1 MEKAVLSNRKN
12 GTLWLTLNREKVFN
26 AISTELMQELVREL
40 RSVESDP
47 EIGVV
52 VITGKG
58 KAFCAGGDLGEIS
71 ALGNAP
77 IDERRAYLILF
88 QDMIQ
93 AVRRLPKP
101 VIAAVNGYC
110 VGGGNELNLAC
121 DISIA
126 SEKAKFGQA
135 GPRVGSV
142 PVLGA
147 TQIMPILVGEK
158 RAKEVVFL
166 CRTYDAYEAEK
177 MGWINKVVPHDQLIP
192 EVQTW
197 CDEILQMSPT
207 AIALA
212 KKSLNQYYNMASQN
226 MEDGLEAVALY
237 WGSEESREGIRAF
250 KEKRKPDFKKYL

>member
-1 MEKAVLSNRKN
+1 MGKEVLANRRN
-12 GTLWLTLNREKVFN
+12 GVLWLTLNREEVFN
-26 AISTELMQELVREL
+26 AISTGLMQELVREL

-47 EIGVV
+47 EIGAV

-58 KAFCAGGDLGEIS
+58 KAFCAGGDLQEIS
-71 ALGNAP
+71 ELGNASA
-77 IDERRAYLILF
+77 DERRAYLILF

-110 VGGGNELNLAC
+110 IGGGNELNLAC
-121 DISIA
+121 DLSIA
-126 SEKAKFGQA
+126 SERAKFGQA

-142 PVLGA
+142 PLLGA
-147 TQIMPILVGEK
+147 TQIMPVLVGEK

-166 CRTYDAYEAEK
+166 CRTYDAHQAEK

-192 EVQTW
+192 EVETW

-212 KKSLNQYYNMASQN
+212 KKSLNQYYNLAFQN
-226 MEDGLEAVALY
+226 MEDGVEAVTLY
-237 WGSEESREGIRAF
+237 WGTEESKEGIRAF
-250 KEKRKPDFKKYL
+250 KEKRKPDFRKYI

>member
-12 GTLWLTLNREKVFN
+12 GTLWLTLNREKIFN

-52 VITGKG
+52 VITGRG

-110 VGGGNELNLAC
+110 IGGGNELNLAC

-147 TQIMPILVGEK
+147 TQIMPVLVGEK

-177 MGWINKVVPHDQLIP
+177 MGWINKIVPHDQLIQ

-212 KKSLNQYYNMASQN
+212 KKSLNQYYNLASQN

-237 WGSEESREGIRAF
+237 WGTEESREGIRAF

>member
-158 RAKEVVFL
+158 KAKEVVFL

>member
-1 MEKAVLSNRKN
+1 MGNAVLSERKN
-12 GTLWLTLNREKVFN
+12 GMLWLTLNREEVFN
-26 AISTELMQELVREL
+26 AISTELMRELVQEL

-71 ALGNAP
+71 ALGDAP

-93 AVRRLPKP
+93 TIRRLPKP

-110 VGGGNELNLAC
+110 IGGGNELNLAC

-142 PVLGA
+142 PLLGA

-166 CRTYDAYEAEK
+166 CRTYDAHEAEK
-177 MGWINKVVPHDQLIP
+177 MGWVNKVVPHDQLIP
-192 EVQTW
+192 EVQKW

-207 AIALA
+207 SIALA
-212 KKSLNQYYNMASQN
+212 KKSLNMYYNLASQN
-226 MEDGLEAVALY
+226 MEDGLEAVALF
-237 WGSEESREGIRAF
+237 WGTEESKEGVRAF
-250 KEKRKPDFKKYL
+250 KEKRKPDFRKYL

>member
-1 MEKAVLSNRKN
+1 MGKEVLANREN
-12 GTLWLTLNREKVFN
+12 GVLWLTLNREEVFN
-26 AISTELMQELVREL
+26 AISTGLMRELVHEL
-40 RSVESDP
+40 RAVESDP

-110 VGGGNELNLAC
+110 IGGGNELNLAC
-121 DISIA
+121 DMSIA

-142 PVLGA
+142 PLLGA
-147 TQIMPILVGEK
+147 TQIMPVLVGEK

-177 MGWINKVVPHDQLIP
+177 MGWINKVVPHDQLIQ
-192 EVQTW
+192 EVQAW
-197 CDEILQMSPT
+197 CDEILRMSPT

-212 KKSLNQYYNMASQN
+212 KKSLNQYYNLASQN

-237 WGSEESREGIRAF
+237 WGTEESKEGIRAF
-250 KEKRKPDFKKYL
+250 KEKRRPDFKRYL

>member
-1 MEKAVLSNRKN
+1 MGNAVLSERKN
-12 GTLWLTLNREKVFN
+12 GALWLTLNREKVFN
-26 AISTELMQELVREL
+26 AISTDLMRELVQEL

-71 ALGNAP
+71 ALGDAP

-93 AVRRLPKP
+93 TIRRLPKP

-110 VGGGNELNLAC
+110 IGGGNELNLAC

-142 PVLGA
+142 PLLGA

-166 CRTYDAYEAEK
+166 CRTYDAHEAEK

-192 EVQTW
+192 EVQKW

-207 AIALA
+207 SIALA
-212 KKSLNQYYNMASQN
+212 KKSLNMYYNLAFQN
-226 MEDGLEAVALY
+226 MEDGLEAVALF
-237 WGSEESREGIRAF
+237 WGTEESKEGVRAF
-250 KEKRKPDFKKYL
+250 KEKRKPDFRKYL

>member
-1 MEKAVLSNRKN
+1 MAYNNLIFEKDGNIGLVKINRPEVLNAVNIETIIELEKALNEFYGDKDIFVIIITGEGKSFVSGSDISRLAKMNSLEAREYSRIGQRVLSFI
-12 GTLWLTLNREKVFN
+12 EQM
-26 AISTELMQELVREL
+26 E
-40 RSVESDP
+40 
-47 EIGVV
+47 
-52 VITGKG
+52 
-58 KAFCAGGDLGEIS
+58 
-71 ALGNAP
+71 
-77 IDERRAYLILF
+77 
-88 QDMIQ
+88 
-93 AVRRLPKP
+93 KP
-101 VIAAVNGYC
+101 VIAAVNGYALGSGC
-110 VGGGNELNLAC
+110 ELAMAC
-121 DISIA
+121 DVRIV

-147 TQIMPILVGEK
+147 TQIMPVLVGEK

-166 CRTYDAYEAEK
+166 CRTYDAHEAEK

-212 KKSLNQYYNMASQN
+212 KKSLNQYYNLASQN

-237 WGSEESREGIRAF
+237 WGTEESREGIRAF

>member
-1 MEKAVLSNRKN
+1 MEKAVLSNRKS

-52 VITGKG
+52 VITGRG

-147 TQIMPILVGEK
+147 TQIMPVLVGEK

-212 KKSLNQYYNMASQN
+212 KKSLNQYYNLASQN

-237 WGSEESREGIRAF
+237 WGTEESREGIRAF